1 MKPIRVLI
9 VDDSP
14 TVQLILKRILSREPD
29 IDIVGIASDPFEA
42 KDLIIKDKPDVITL
56 DIEMPRMDGITFLKR
71 LMSYSP
77 IPVVMISSYTS
88 KNSMRTIEALE
99 AGAVDFVTKPSQDIE
114 RSFTSL
120 RDEIV
125 AKIRVAGQAQVK
137 PLFLWRKAPTKTA
150 KAPHAIS
157 HKLIAIGASI
167 GGPPAIRKL
176 LCGISFQPQGIVIA
190 QHMAAGYTRAFAQK
204 LNGLLP
210 VEVREARDMDYVD
223 QGRVLIVPGGR
234 HMRVVRDG
242 DGYILRLNKI
252 SLTQNP
258 SIEVGRSINVLF
270 HSVAESA
277 GPKAVGI
284 ILTGMGKDGV
294 DGLAAMKEAG
304 AYTIAQDEASCV
316 VFGMPRVAIERGI
329 VDAVASPED
338 IPAILMEQ
346 SYGQNSGNR

>member
-14 TVQLILKRILSREPD
+14 VVQLILRRVLSGEPD
-29 IDIVGIASDPFEA
+29 IDVVGVASDPFEA

-56 DIEMPRMDGITFLKR
+56 DIEMPRMNGITFLKR

-114 RSFTSL
+114 RGFTSL

-137 PLFLWRKAPTKTA
+137 PLFLWRKAPIKIGKTL
-150 KAPHAIS
+150 HAIS
-157 HKLIAIGASI
+157 RKLIAIGASI
-167 GGPPAIRKL
+167 GGPPAIQKL
-176 LCGISFQPQGIVIA
+176 LCSISFQPPAIVIA
-190 QHMAAGYTRAFAQK
+190 QHMAAWYTRAFAQK
-204 LNGLLP
+204 LNSLLP
-210 VEVREARDMDYVD
+210 VEVREARDMDCVD
-223 QGRVLIVPGGR
+223 PGRVLILPGGR
-234 HMRVVRDG
+234 HMRVVRNNG
-242 DGYILRLNKI
+242 EGYMIRLDKT
-252 SLTQNP
+252 SPTQDP
-258 SIEVGRSINVLF
+258 SIDVGRSINVLF
-270 HSVAESA
+270 HSVAKSA
-277 GPKAVGI
+277 GPNAVGI
-284 ILTGMGKDGV
+284 ILTGMGNDGV
-294 DGLAAMKEAG
+294 DGLVAMKEAG

-338 IPAILMEQ
+338 IPAILLTDVK
-346 SYGQNSGNR
+346 

>member
-1 MKPIRVLI
+1 
-9 VDDSP
+9 
-14 TVQLILKRILSREPD
+14 
-29 IDIVGIASDPFEA
+29 
-42 KDLIIKDKPDVITL
+42 
-56 DIEMPRMDGITFLKR
+56 
-71 LMSYSP
+71 
-77 IPVVMISSYTS
+77 
-88 KNSMRTIEALE
+88 
-99 AGAVDFVTKPSQDIE
+99 
-114 RSFTSL
+114 
-120 RDEIV
+120 
-125 AKIRVAGQAQVK
+125 
-137 PLFLWRKAPTKTA
+137 
-150 KAPHAIS
+150 
-157 HKLIAIGASI
+157 
-167 GGPPAIRKL
+167 
-176 LCGISFQPQGIVIA
+176 
-190 QHMAAGYTRAFAQK
+190 MAAGYTRAFAQK

-242 DGYILRLNKI
+242 DGYIIRLDKI

-277 GPKAVGI
+277 GPKAVDI

-346 SYGQNSGNR
+346 SYGQNSGDR

>member
-14 TVQLILKRILSREPD
+14 IVQLILRRILSGEPD
-29 IDIVGIASDPFEA
+29 IDIVGVASDPFEA
-42 KDLIIKDKPDVITL
+42 KDLIIEHKPDVITL

-77 IPVVMISSYTS
+77 IPVIMISSYTR
-88 KNSMRTIEALE
+88 KNSMRTMEALE
-99 AGAVDFVTKPSQDIE
+99 AGAVDFVTKPSQDVE
-114 RSFTSL
+114 KGFTSL

-125 AKIRVAGQAQVK
+125 NKIRAARQAQVK
-137 PLFLWRKAPTKTA
+137 PLFLWRKTPIKIE
-150 KAPHAIS
+150 KVPHSIA

-167 GGPPAIRKL
+167 GGPQAINKL
-176 LCGISFQPQGIVIA
+176 LCGISFQTLGIVIA
-190 QHMAAGYTRAFAQK
+190 QHMAAQYTLAFAQR
-204 LNGLLP
+204 LNSLLP
-210 VEVREARDMDYVD
+210 FEVREARDMDSVN

-242 DGYILRLNKI
+242 AGYIIRLDKT
-252 SLTQNP
+252 SSTQHP
-258 SIEVGRSINVLF
+258 LINVSHSVDVLF

-277 GPKAVGI
+277 GPNAVGI
-284 ILTGMGKDGV
+284 ILTGMGNDGV
-294 DGLAAMKEAG
+294 DGLVAMKKAG

-316 VFGMPRVAIERGI
+316 VFGMPRAAIKRGI

-338 IPAILMEQ
+338 IPAILL
-346 SYGQNSGNR
+346 NNVK

>member
-14 TVQLILKRILSREPD
+14 VVQLILRRVLSGEPD
-29 IDIVGIASDPFEA
+29 IDVVGVASDPFEA

-56 DIEMPRMDGITFLKR
+56 DIEMPRMNGITFLKR

-114 RSFTSL
+114 RGFTSL

-137 PLFLWRKAPTKTA
+137 PLFLWRKAPIKIGKTL
-150 KAPHAIS
+150 HAIS
-157 HKLIAIGASI
+157 RKLIAIGASI
-167 GGPPAIRKL
+167 GGPPAIQKL
-176 LCGISFQPQGIVIA
+176 LCSISFQPPAIVIA
-190 QHMAAGYTRAFAQK
+190 QHMAAWYTRAFAQK
-204 LNGLLP
+204 LNSLLP
-210 VEVREARDMDYVD
+210 VEVREARDMDCVD
-223 QGRVLIVPGGR
+223 QGRVLIAPGGR
-234 HMRVVRDG
+234 HMRVVRNG
-242 DGYILRLNKI
+242 KSYMIRLDKT
-252 SLTQNP
+252 SLTQDS
-258 SIEVGRSINVLF
+258 SIYVGRSINVLF
-270 HSVAESA
+270 HSVAKSA
-277 GPKAVGI
+277 GPNAVGI
-284 ILTGMGKDGV
+284 ILTGMGNDGV
-294 DGLAAMKEAG
+294 DGLVAMKEAG

-338 IPAILMEQ
+338 IPAILLTDVK
-346 SYGQNSGNR
+346 

>member
-14 TVQLILKRILSREPD
+14 VVQLILRRVLSGEPD
-29 IDIVGIASDPFEA
+29 IDVVGVASDPFEA

-56 DIEMPRMDGITFLKR
+56 DIEMPRMNGITFLKR

-114 RSFTSL
+114 RGFTSL

-137 PLFLWRKAPTKTA
+137 PLFLWRKAPIKIGKTL
-150 KAPHAIS
+150 HAIS
-157 HKLIAIGASI
+157 RKLIAIGASI
-167 GGPPAIRKL
+167 GGPPAIQKL
-176 LCGISFQPQGIVIA
+176 LCSISFQPPAIVIA
-190 QHMAAGYTRAFAQK
+190 QHMAAWYTRAFAQK
-204 LNGLLP
+204 LNSLLP
-210 VEVREARDMDYVD
+210 VEVREARDMDCVD
-223 QGRVLIVPGGR
+223 QGRVLIAPGGK
-234 HMRVVRDG
+234 HMRVVRNG
-242 DGYILRLNKI
+242 TGYMIRLDKT
-252 SLTQNP
+252 SSTQDP
-258 SIEVGRSINVLF
+258 SIDVGRSINVLF
-270 HSVAESA
+270 HSVAKSA
-277 GPKAVGI
+277 GPNAVGI
-284 ILTGMGKDGV
+284 ILTGMGNDGV

-316 VFGMPRVAIERGI
+316 VFGMPRKAIERGI

-338 IPAILMEQ
+338 IPAILLTDVK
-346 SYGQNSGNR
+346 

>member
-9 VDDSP
+9 IDDSP
-14 TVQLILKRILSREPD
+14 TVQLILKRILSGEPD
-29 IDIVGIASDPFEA
+29 IDIVGVASDPFEA

-88 KNSMRTIEALE
+88 KNSMRTVEALE

-114 RSFTSL
+114 RGFTSL

-125 AKIRVAGQAQVK
+125 AKIRVARQAQIK
-137 PLFLWRKAPTKTA
+137 PLFLWRKAPIKIA
-150 KAPHAIS
+150 KALHAIS

-167 GGPPAIRKL
+167 GGPPAVKKL

-204 LNGLLP
+204 LNSLLP
-210 VEVREARDMDYVD
+210 VEVREARDMDCVD
-223 QGRVLIVPGGR
+223 QGRVLIAPGGR
-234 HMRVVRDG
+234 HVRVVRDG
-242 DGYILRLNKI
+242 ESYMIRLDKT
-252 SLTQNP
+252 SSTQHS
-258 SIEVGRSINVLF
+258 SIDVGRSINVLF
-270 HSVAESA
+270 HSVAKSA
-277 GPKAVGI
+277 GPNAVGI
-284 ILTGMGKDGV
+284 ILTGMGNDGV
-294 DGLAAMKEAG
+294 DGLVAMKEAG

-316 VFGMPRVAIERGI
+316 VFGMPRAAIERGI

-338 IPAILMEQ
+338 IPAILLTDVK
-346 SYGQNSGNR
+346 